1 MKERCFA
8 DRKDGT
14 CHALIY
20 KDCRNCRFYA
30 PRSSIKNNPIYEY
43 SYEDKRRCK
52 FEQKVKKV
60 AGDIIMKK
68 ND

>member
-8 DRKDGT
+8 DRKDGK
-14 CHALIY
+14 CHAL
-20 KDCRNCRFYA
+20 KNKECEGCKFYA

-52 FEQKVKKV
+52 FEQKVRKV
-60 AGDIIMKK
+60 SLDIIMKK